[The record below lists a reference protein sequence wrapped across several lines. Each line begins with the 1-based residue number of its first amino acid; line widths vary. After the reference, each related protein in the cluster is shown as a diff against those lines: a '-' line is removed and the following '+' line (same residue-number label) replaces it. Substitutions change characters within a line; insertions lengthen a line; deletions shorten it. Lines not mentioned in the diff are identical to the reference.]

1 MAEAAVLPYV
11 MRLDHLAMT
20 PLVSAPARPAV
31 ADWYARVRARPSF
44 ETAVAGW
51 LPQGL
56 LDMFRKNGEAVWADV
71 EPLTR
76 RG

>member
-1 MAEAAVLPYV
+1 MRVSTAGSDLCRMAW
-11 MRLDHLAMT
+11 
-20 PLVSAPARPAV
+20 
-31 ADWYARVRARPSF
+31 ADWYARVRARPGF

-51 LPQGL
+51 LQNGV
-56 LDMFRKNGEAVWADV
+56 LDLFRTGGEAVWADV